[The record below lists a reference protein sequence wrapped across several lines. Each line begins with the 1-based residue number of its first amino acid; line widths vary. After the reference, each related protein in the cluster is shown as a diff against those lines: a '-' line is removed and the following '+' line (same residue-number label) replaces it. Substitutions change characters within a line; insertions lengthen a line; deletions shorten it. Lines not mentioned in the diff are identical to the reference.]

1 MSFKVNVYVGLIW
14 LLTISGVLGIIS
26 TASSWFL
33 ALTPL
38 YLSLNFLFVL
48 LCIKDHT
55 IRFLK
60 AISVP
65 LILGFVS
72 EVLGANFGLFY
83 GSYTYGE
90 NLGLKLFGVPLI
102 ICLNWCLL
110 TIVSAD
116 VAKLINGNKVAR
128 IFTGALL
135 MTLLDVIIEVSAP
148 RFEFW
153 EFKEKVV
160 PLSNYSGWFIVSSI
174 SNWWYQSIKIS
185 TNSKISYHI
194 ITCLFVFFSIFLFV

>member
-174 SNWWYQSIKIS
+174 SNWWYQSVKIS